1 MQRSFV
7 GLMLGYASHTSID
20 MAATLK
26 TFPLTLRT
34 VEDYARG
41 VLAS

>member
-1 MQRSFV
+1 
-7 GLMLGYASHTSID
+7 MLGYTSQRSIA

-34 VEDYARG
+34 VEDYARS
-41 VLAS
+41 VLPS